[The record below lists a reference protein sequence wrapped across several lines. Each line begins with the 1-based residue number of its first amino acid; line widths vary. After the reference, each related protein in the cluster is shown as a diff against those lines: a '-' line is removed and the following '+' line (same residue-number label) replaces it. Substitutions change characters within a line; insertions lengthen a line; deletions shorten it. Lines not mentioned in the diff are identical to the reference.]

1 MTNLTTQQLADF
13 RIDLDLPVN
22 AVFTDAELNR
32 FYARASED
40 YDTAKVYA
48 LRALL
53 ASAAKLH
60 DYKAGQSSESL
71 SQVVDN
77 MRKNLRDME
86 SNAGMGGAVISV
98 GNFSLNI
105 DASETNATEWG
116 GDYDDTY

>member
-1 MTNLTTQQLADF
+1 MTNLTTQQLEDF